1 MKTKKFRYVV
11 FWTHWTMKRV
21 QEFGEAAF
29 APWYVEKYSD
39 KSIPAKTFQEARE
52 WAKLIDL
59 SREANVIGILDK
71 VADNVSYYSVESKE
85 NWL

>member
-52 WAKLIDL
+52 WA
-59 SREANVIGILDK
+59 N
-71 VADNVSYYSVESKE
+71 
-85 NWL
+85 